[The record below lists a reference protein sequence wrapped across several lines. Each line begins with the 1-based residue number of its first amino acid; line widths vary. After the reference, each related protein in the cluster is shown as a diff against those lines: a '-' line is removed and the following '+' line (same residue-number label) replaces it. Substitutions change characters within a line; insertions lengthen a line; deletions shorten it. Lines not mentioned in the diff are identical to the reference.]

1 MVIFSI
7 EMSSIFTI
15 LVIAVI
21 TNSVL
26 STKASS
32 RNTTVTQNGNKVLRV
47 EQQRYIRK
55 YDTHFNDAK
64 IQWSY
69 LYTAT
74 SPVSVILCS
83 SLCMD
88 HPECVSFFYNKNH
101 GVNPNCFLNNRSLR
115 PDHYK
120 QVTGMDYFCLLY
132 TSPSPRDKR
141 QSRMPSSA

>member
-1 MVIFSI
+1 
-7 EMSSIFTI
+7 MSSIFAI

-21 TNSVL
+21 TNSIP

-32 RNTTVTQNGNKVLRV
+32 GGSLVNTTVTQDGKELLRV
-47 EQQRYIRK
+47 EQQRYSRK

-120 QVTGMDYFCLLY
+120 QVTGMDYFELPVRLFY
-132 TSPSPRDKR
+132 L
-141 QSRMPSSA
+141 

>member
-7 EMSSIFTI
+7 EISSIVTI

-21 TNSVL
+21 ANSIP

-32 RNTTVTQNGNKVLRV
+32 HSRLVNTTITNDGKKVLRV
-47 EQQRYIRK
+47 EQQRFSRK

-74 SPVSVILCS
+74 SPVSVTLCS

-101 GVNPNCFLNNRSLR
+101 GVNPNCFLNNRGLR

-120 QVTGMDYFCLLY
+120 TVTGIDYFELPVRLFY
-132 TSPSPRDKR
+132 L
-141 QSRMPSSA
+141 

>member
-74 SPVSVILCS
+74 SPVSVTLCS

-101 GVNPNCFLNNRSLR
+101 GVNPNCFLNNRGLR

-120 QVTGMDYFCLLY
+120 TVTGIDYFELPVRLF
-132 TSPSPRDKR
+132 
-141 QSRMPSSA
+141 